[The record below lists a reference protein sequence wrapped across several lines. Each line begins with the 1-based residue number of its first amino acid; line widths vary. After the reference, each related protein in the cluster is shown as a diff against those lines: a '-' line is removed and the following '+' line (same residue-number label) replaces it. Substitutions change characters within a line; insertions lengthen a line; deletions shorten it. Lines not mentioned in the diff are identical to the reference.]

1 MKRKAVF
8 KFVSFSKKQKQVLT
22 WWTEKSPHK
31 DKDAI
36 ICDGSVR
43 AGKTLIMSLSF
54 VLWAMHSF
62 NGMSFGMSG
71 KTIASF
77 KRNVWLTLVQMLKG
91 RGYKVSKV
99 PDMHDAFIISK
110 NGVENYFY
118 IFGGKDE
125 RSQDLVQGFT
135 AAGFFFDEVAL
146 MPESFVN
153 QAVAR
158 CSVEGAKMWFN
169 CNPDGPF
176 HWFKTEWLDKL
187 EEKNAL
193 HIHFLLD
200 DNPSLSDKV
209 IERYKRMFAGIFYD
223 RFILGLWVLAEG
235 VIYSMFTRDMVIDDV
250 PVGVKIVEKWIG
262 VDYGQAN
269 ATVFLLIGLGDDNKL
284 YILDEYYHSGRENP
298 IQKSPRGYSQDYF
311 KWKVKNGVDGAPV
324 NHKYTYIDPSA
335 KGFIRQL
342 FEDGE
347 RKIRNANN
355 TVRTQGNKVDELAG
369 IELVS
374 SIIEADMF
382 RVLSRCKNTVAEFS
396 SYRWDPKA
404 QEERG
409 EDRPIK
415 QFDHCMDALRYV
427 CNGNR
432 IKLIHLLK
440 TQQRI
445 KEQIRLQ
452 RVNNAIWNDK
462 QGGRIHD

>member
-1 MKRKAVF
+1 MHKSKSVF
-8 KFVSFSKKQKQVLT
+8 KFITFSKKQKQVLT
-22 WWTEKSPHK
+22 WWTETSPHK
-31 DKDAI
+31 DKDVI

-54 VLWAMHSF
+54 VLWAMTTF
-62 NGMSFGMSG
+62 NGMSFGMAG
-71 KTIASF
+71 KTISSF

-91 RGYKVSKV
+91 RGYKIYKV

-110 NGVENYFY
+110 GKTENYFY

-176 HWFKTEWLDKL
+176 HWFKVEWIDKL

-193 HIHFLLD
+193 HIHFLLE
-200 DNPSLSDKV
+200 DNPSLSTSV
-209 IERYKRMFAGIFYD
+209 INRYKRMFAGIFYD
-223 RFILGLWVLAEG
+223 RFINGLWVLAEG
-235 VIYSMFTRDMVIDDV
+235 VIYSMFTRDMVIDEIPAD
-250 PVGVKIVEKWIG
+250 VKITDKWIG

-269 ATVFLLIGLGDDNKL
+269 ATVFLLIGLGTDNKL
-284 YILDEYYHSGRENP
+284 YIMDEYYHSGRENT
-298 IQKSPRGYSQDYF
+298 IQRSPRGYSKDYF
-311 KWKVKNGVDGAPV
+311 KWKIKNGVDGAPV

-342 FEDGE
+342 YEDGE

-374 SIIEADMF
+374 SLIEADMV
-382 RVLSRCKNTVAEFS
+382 RVLSKCKHTVGEFS

-409 EDRPIK
+409 EDKPIK
-415 QFDHCMDALRYV
+415 QNDHCMDALRYV

-440 TQQRI
+440 TQQVI
-445 KEQIRLQ
+445 QEQVRLQ
-452 RVNNAIWNDK
+452 RQNNAIFAK
-462 QGGRIHD
+462 

>member
-1 MKRKAVF
+1 MKKKKALF
-8 KFVSFSKKQKQVLT
+8 KFVKFSKKQKQVLT
-22 WWTEKSPHK
+22 WWTDKSPYK

-54 VLWAMHSF
+54 VLWAMETF
-62 NGMSFGMSG
+62 NGMSFGMAG
-71 KTIASF
+71 KTISSF

-91 RGYKVSKV
+91 RGYRVNKV

-110 NGVENYFY
+110 NGKENYFY
-118 IFGGKDE
+118 IFGGRDE

-153 QAVAR
+153 QALAR
-158 CSVEGAKMWFN
+158 CSVEGAKFWFN

-176 HWFKTEWLDKL
+176 HWFKLEWIDKL
-187 EEKNAL
+187 DEKNAI
-193 HIHFLLD
+193 HIHFTLY
-200 DNPSLSDKV
+200 DNPSLSDQV
-209 IERYKRMFAGIFYD
+209 IKRYERMFAGIFYD
-223 RFILGLWVLAEG
+223 RFINGLWVLAEG
-235 VIYSMFTRDMVIDDV
+235 VIYSMFNKDMVIDEV
-250 PVGVKIVEKWIG
+250 PLDVKITEKWIG
-262 VDYGQAN
+262 IDYGQAN
-269 ATVFLLIGLGDDNKL
+269 ATVFLLVGLGSDGIL
-284 YILDEYYHSGRENP
+284 YVLDEYYHSGRTNP
-298 IQKSPRGYSQDYF
+298 IQRSPRGYSKDYF
-311 KWKVKNGVDGAPV
+311 KWKIKNGQDGMPV

-342 FEDGE
+342 HEDGE

-355 TVRTQGNKVDELAG
+355 TVRTKGDKVDELAG

-374 SIIEADMF
+374 SIIEAGML
-382 RVLSRCKNTVAEFS
+382 RVLKKCKHTIGEFS

-409 EDRPIK
+409 EDKPIK
-415 QFDHCMDALRYV
+415 QNDHCMDALRYV

-432 IKLIHLLK
+432 VKLIHLLK

-445 KEQIRLQ
+445 KEKIGLVRENLPIQS
-452 RVNNAIWNDK
+452 
-462 QGGRIHD
+462 

>member
-1 MKRKAVF
+1 MHKSNSVF
-8 KFVSFSKKQKQVLT
+8 KFITFSKKQKQVLT
-22 WWTEKSPHK
+22 WWTETSPHK
-31 DKDAI
+31 DKDVI

-54 VLWAMHSF
+54 VLWAMSTF
-62 NGMSFGMSG
+62 NGMSFGMAG
-71 KTIASF
+71 KTISSF

-91 RGYKVSKV
+91 RGYKIHKV

-110 NGVENYFY
+110 GKTENYFY

-176 HWFKTEWLDKL
+176 HWFKVEWIDKL
-187 EEKNAL
+187 DEKNAL
-193 HIHFLLD
+193 HIHFLLE
-200 DNPSLSDKV
+200 DNPSLSSSV
-209 IERYKRMFAGIFYD
+209 INRYKRMFAGIFYD
-223 RFILGLWVLAEG
+223 RFINGLWVLAEG
-235 VIYSMFTRDMVIDDV
+235 VIYSMFTRDMVIDEI
-250 PVGVKIVEKWIG
+250 PAGVKITDKWIG

-269 ATVFLLIGLGDDNKL
+269 ATVFLLIGLGTDNKL
-284 YILDEYYHSGRENP
+284 YIMDEYYHSGRENT
-298 IQKSPRGYSQDYF
+298 IQKSPRGYSKDYF
-311 KWKVKNGVDGAPV
+311 KWKIKNGVDGAPV
-324 NHKYTYIDPSA
+324 NHKFTYIDPSA

-342 FEDGE
+342 YEDGE

-374 SIIEADMF
+374 SLIEADMV
-382 RVLSRCKNTVAEFS
+382 RVLSKCKHTVGEFS

-409 EDRPIK
+409 EDKPIK
-415 QFDHCMDALRYV
+415 QNDHCMDALRYV

-440 TQQRI
+440 TQQVI
-445 KEQIRLQ
+445 QEQIRLQ
-452 RVNNAIWNDK
+452 RQNNAIFY
-462 QGGRIHD
+462 Q

>member
-1 MKRKAVF
+1 MRKTKSLF
-8 KFVSFSKKQKQVLT
+8 KFVPFSRKQKQVLT
-22 WWTEKSPHK
+22 WWTEGSPHK
-31 DKDAI
+31 DKDVI

-54 VLWAMHSF
+54 VLWAMSEF

-77 KRNVWLTLVQMLKG
+77 KRNVWLTLVQMLRG
-91 RGYKVSKV
+91 RGFKVTKV
-99 PDMHDAFIISK
+99 PDMHDAFIVK
-110 NGVENYFY
+110 KGDVENYIY

-176 HWFKTEWLDKL
+176 HWFKAKWLDNL
-187 EEKNAL
+187 EGKNAL
-193 HIHFLLD
+193 HIHFLLE
-200 DNPSLSDKV
+200 DNPSLSCKV
-209 IERYKRMFAGIFYD
+209 IDRYKRMFAGIFYD
-223 RFILGLWVLAEG
+223 RFINGLWVLAEG
-235 VIYSMFTRDMVIDDV
+235 VIYSMFTKDMVIDEL
-250 PVGVKIVEKWIG
+250 PKGVKIQERWIG

-269 ATVFLLIGLGDDNKL
+269 ATVFLLCGLGSDNRL
-284 YILDEYYHSGRENP
+284 YILDEYYHSGRTSS
-298 IQKSPRGYSQDYF
+298 IQKSPRGYSKDYF
-311 KWKVKNGVDGAPV
+311 KWKIKNGVEGTPV
-324 NHKYTYIDPSA
+324 LHKYTYIDPSA

-342 FEDGE
+342 HEDGE

-355 TVRTQGNKVDELAG
+355 TVRTRGNKVDELAG

-374 SIIEADMF
+374 SMIEADMV
-382 RVLSRCKNTVAEFS
+382 RVLSHCKNTVGEFS

-404 QEERG
+404 QEDRG
-409 EDRPIK
+409 EDAPIK
-415 QFDHCMDALRYV
+415 QNDHCMDALRYV

-432 IKLIHLLK
+432 VKFIHLLK
-440 TQQRI
+440 TQQL
-445 KEQIRLQ
+445 KQEQTRLTKA
-452 RVNNAIWNDK
+452 NIA
-462 QGGRIHD
+462 